1 MKKRSLVAAIAML
14 VVSAIV
20 LTSSTYAWF
29 AASTTA
35 SVGQVTADV
44 GNSAGA
50 VYVSADS
57 STWSSSVTKDQLA
70 AAGGTFP
77 AALTPVSYNSP
88 SDQWFTGSIG
98 NTEARTLTATASA
111 SVPNTAIHYTFYV
124 YVDAPGTV
132 TISPTWTRGA
142 NYVYAYILAD
152 STKTLYGGAAP
163 SGSGD
168 DSYFPVTAAGT
179 ANDTNPSDGIISGT
193 EAAAGTNLT
202 VASSAVTAPATAATT
217 PSLTF
222 TSAQTG
228 AGNAKTVEVVV
239 WAEGHDSNCF
249 GIVAAAQAQLSWTLN
264 YTAA

>member
-35 SVGQVTADV
+35 SIGQVTADV

-70 AAGGTFP
+70 SAGGTFP

-98 NTEARTLTATASA
+98 NTEARTLTATASS

-163 SGSGD
+163 SGTGD
-168 DSYFPVTAAGT
+168 DSYKPITAAGT
-179 ANDTNPSDGIISGT
+179 ANDTSPADGIISDT
-193 EAAAGTNLT
+193 EAGSGTLT
-202 VASSAVTAPATAATT
+202 VASTAVTAPATAATT

-222 TSAQTG
+222 SSSQTG
-228 AGNAKTVEVVV
+228 AANAKAVEVVV
-239 WAEGHDSNCF
+239 WAEGQDSNCF